1 VRASRILSLG
11 EGSAMAEKDPSL
23 CSGQAFEPLNLEQI
37 LGGGTMADYPL
48 TAAAIK
54 SEFKRAGIH
63 FVVALPDRVT
73 SHYLLKGL
81 LADPEFKVV
90 QVCKEDEGVSIC
102 SGLYAA
108 GHKSVLMMQYTGF
121 LDSINAIRGVAV
133 EGHFP
138 VVIIVGLLGKEPD
151 VAPSSSKKYGVK
163 IIEPI
168 CDVMGIEHSLIE
180 RDADTGNIGQVID
193 KSFTNSS
200 PSVIMIGREPR

>member
-1 VRASRILSLG
+1 
-11 EGSAMAEKDPSL
+11 MP
-23 CSGQAFEPLNLEQI
+23 
-37 LGGGTMADYPL
+37 DYPL

-54 SEFKRAGIH
+54 NEFKRAGIR

-81 LADPEFKVV
+81 LADPDYKVV

-108 GHKSVLMMQYTGF
+108 GHRSVLMMQYTGF

-138 VVIIVGLLGKEPD
+138 VVMIVGLLGKEPD
-151 VAPSSSKKYGVK
+151 VLPTQSKKYGVK

-168 CDVMGIEHSLIE
+168 CDVMGIGHYLIE
-180 RDADTGNIGQVID
+180 RNGDTPKIGQAIEQSFS
-193 KSFTNSS
+193 KSI
-200 PSVIMIGREPR
+200 PSAVLIGREPR

>member
-1 VRASRILSLG
+1 
-11 EGSAMAEKDPSL
+11 
-23 CSGQAFEPLNLEQI
+23 
-37 LGGGTMADYPL
+37 MADYPL

-54 SEFKRAGIH
+54 NEFKRAGIH

-73 SHYLLKGL
+73 SHHLLKGL
-81 LADPEFKVV
+81 IADPEYKVV

-102 SGLYAA
+102 IGLYAA

-138 VVIIVGLLGKEPD
+138 VVIVVGLLGKEVD
-151 VAPSSSKKYGVK
+151 VAPSKSKKFGVK

-168 CDVMGIEHSLIE
+168 CDVMGIEHCVIE
-180 RDADTGNIGQVID
+180 RDSDTANISAAIE
-193 KSFTNSS
+193 KSFANST
-200 PSVIMIGREPR
+200 PYAVLIGKEPR